1 MSVLKL
7 KNEETGEFEAI
18 EVISGKEGPQ
28 GPRGEDGYTPQ
39 KGIDYFTQE
48 DIEELIEN
56 SKFILP
62 AAEEVEF

>member
-39 KGIDYFTQE
+39 KGIDYFTDE
-48 DIEELIEN
+48 DIVDFIDEVVEL
-56 SKFILP
+56 LP
-62 AAEEVEF
+62 LAEEVEF